1 MHAVIVDEDKCVS
14 CKTCYK
20 ACWAD
25 VIRWDDQ
32 RDLPVIAYPED
43 CVVCNFCEIS
53 CTEAA
58 ITVVVD
64 YSLPFPCSYIDGQS

>member
-1 MHAVIVDEDKCVS
+1 MNSIELDENLCVG

-25 VIRWDDQ
+25 VIRWDEA
-32 RDLPVIAYPED
+32 REKPVMAYTED

-53 CTEAA
+53 CTEEA
-58 ITVVVD
+58 IKVVVD
-64 YSLPFPCSYIDGQS
+64 YSLPFPCSYIAGQS